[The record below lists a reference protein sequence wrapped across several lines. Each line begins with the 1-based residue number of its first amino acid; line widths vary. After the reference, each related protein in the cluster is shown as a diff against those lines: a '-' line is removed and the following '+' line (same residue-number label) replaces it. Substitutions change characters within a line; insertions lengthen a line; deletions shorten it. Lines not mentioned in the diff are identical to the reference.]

1 MVPNAPHII
10 AGSTPTPSNHRLS
23 VTHSAWRVE
32 PSAPVVRDSME
43 NPQERR
49 DPRSIQAYLIP
60 LWLPSVA
67 LKEEKPKYFQLL
79 SGLS

>member
-1 MVPNAPHII
+1 
-10 AGSTPTPSNHRLS
+10 
-23 VTHSAWRVE
+23 
-32 PSAPVVRDSME
+32 ME